1 MLRPR
6 PLGSLDRTAVD
17 GGPAERQRDGRVS
30 GGPEAWVRTLQRSAG
45 NAAVAR
51 AIGQARG
58 QQAAV
63 QTAVQTVVQRKWP
76 GPNAADR
83 HHTDDPTAHPEW
95 AMYRTLMTDAGFSAN
110 VVENLWSLLVGG
122 LREQET
128 INSASADP
136 SLTRTE
142 RRLRREGNDWYQ
154 QAIEMLRENS
164 GFTTPRMA
172 LWSGGFD
179 VCKYAQSKG
188 YTPMEFTRA
197 GKVFNELEFHRNWG
211 LQGPLWNALS
221 KFYAAQATG
230 PVHIFLRSYS
240 PDSVLIGQEVPQL
253 RQLQRIHPEVELIW
267 HPLYTDE
274 QGRIREVSRDR
285 ELVDDAPYATRDTCV
300 AVLYD
305 YLMYRHDEGNGHAAR
320 SYQEMQT
327 DLSKNVNPGPSK

>member
-1 MLRPR
+1 MREPR
-6 PLGSLDRTAVD
+6 LPYESVGD
-17 GGPAERQRDGRVS
+17 GRAGRQRGERAPA
-30 GGPEAWVRTLQRSAG
+30 GPGAWARSLQGAAG

-58 QQAAV
+58 QGAAV
-63 QTAVQTVVQRKWP
+63 PAVPVVQRKYP

-95 AMYRTLMTDAGFSAN
+95 SMYRALMTDAGFSEN
-110 VVENLWSLLVGG
+110 VVENLWSLLIGG

-128 INSASADP
+128 INSASAEP
-136 SLTRTE
+136 SLTRTQ
-142 RRLRREGNDWYQ
+142 RRLRREGNEWYQ

-179 VCKYAQSKG
+179 VCTYAQSKG

-197 GKVFNELEFHRNWG
+197 GKVFNELEFHKNWD

-253 RQLQRIHPEVELIW
+253 RRLQRIHPEVELIW

-274 QGRIREVSRDR
+274 KGRIREVSRDR
-285 ELVDDAPYATRDTCV
+285 ELVDDAPYATRDQCV

-305 YLMYRHDEGNGHAAR
+305 YLMYRHDEGNDQAAR
-320 SYQEMQT
+320 SYAEMRA
-327 DLSKNVNPGPSK
+327 DLAKNVGP